1 MVHEY
6 EGSRSPGRVPCGRWQ
21 RRRGLDEVVSIANRT
36 ESDDAESDGLIV
48 LNGVIDIG
56 VVEIA

>member
-6 EGSRSPGRVPCGRWQ
+6 EGSRSPERVPCGRL
-21 RRRGLDEVVSIANRT
+21 RRRLHEVVGIANRT
-36 ESDDAESDGLIV
+36 ELGDAESDELIT
-48 LNGVIDIG
+48 LNGVVNIG

>member
-6 EGSRSPGRVPCGRWQ
+6 EGSRSPERVPCGRL
-21 RRRGLDEVVSIANRT
+21 RGRGELHEVVGIAKRT
-36 ESDDAESDGLIV
+36 ELDDAESDELIAS
-48 LNGVIDIG
+48 NGIVDVG